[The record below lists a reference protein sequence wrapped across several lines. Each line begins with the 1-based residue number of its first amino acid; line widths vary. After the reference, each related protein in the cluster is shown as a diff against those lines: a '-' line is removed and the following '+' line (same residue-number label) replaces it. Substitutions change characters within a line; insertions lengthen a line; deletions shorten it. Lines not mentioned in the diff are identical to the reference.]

1 MEDDKLSLLRSVKK
15 ERLGYLKEMKKL
27 ANQLLEDN
35 KKCVAGNAKWECTVI
50 ENNIKQLKEMISQ
63 LNKDE
68 HPAKVDQYAIIKS
81 ALLTKFPDPATIEH
95 YTAITIQKIREE
107 GFKYELSRYSVNYSL
122 INDLYWIHDGFVGDH
137 LNIALGTKS
146 PEDLAVYCDDKLKVI
161 SEEVIPFFSAHAI
174 YDVVTP
180 MLLEIVQNFGSNSF
194 LTTNI
199 LTPVVIESIVRKLAA
214 WVYQMQNPH
223 ANEET
228 AAKFVGGFLSL
239 ERLILK
245 ADWKED
251 IPMNFYTAVFESKHI
266 NDPKLDYA
274 ARTLKQWEVAKDKLA
289 GLAKEIENKLTDDQ
303 LSDERKKEDALA
315 LSAQALELLSPFQG
329 VDQQPVMVSLKVKL
343 QFLLRRFKEDRN
355 AIIHGHF
362 VDLDKKWK
370 CYVNFSALVN
380 LYRLILELESL
391 YKVK

>member
-1 MEDDKLSLLRSVKK
+1 MEDVKLSLLKSVKK
-15 ERLGYLKEMKKL
+15 ERLSYLKEMKKL
-27 ANQLLEDN
+27 ANQLLEEN
-35 KKCVAGNAKWECTVI
+35 KSCAAGNAKWEGAVI

-68 HPAKVDQYAIIKS
+68 HPLKVDQYAIIKS
-81 ALLTKFPDPATIEH
+81 ALLIKFPDPATIEH

-180 MLLEIVQNFGSNSF
+180 MLSEIVQNFGSNSF

-223 ANEET
+223 ANEEI
-228 AAKFVGGFLSL
+228 AAKFVAGFLSL
-239 ERLILK
+239 ESLIMK

-266 NDPKLDYA
+266 NDPKLDDA
-274 ARTLKQWEVAKDKLA
+274 ARTLKQWEMAKDKLA
-289 GLAKEIENKLTDDQ
+289 GLAKEIGNKLTDDQ

-362 VDLDKKWK
+362 IDLDKKWK
-370 CYVNFSALVN
+370 CYVNFLALVN